1 MTDVPSPSTGWQ
13 EQVDPAE
20 AQRFAGYAEVFRRI
34 QAERS
39 KRWGAGR
46 GLHRKQLV
54 AAQGTLEVR
63 DGLPAFARHG
73 LFARP
78 GRYPAQ
84 VRLSNGGLDRA
95 PDKAPDIRGFAI
107 RVGGV
112 QGDSALGGP
121 ASAQHFTLINQEAF
135 AFARSE
141 EFVAFVE
148 ASSRGNAALLAH
160 VVRRY
165 GLLGVPRRLGALART
180 LGRPFTGFATEPLY
194 SALPMA
200 NGPYAVRVRLV
211 PDAANGEPDPSARSD
226 WAADVR
232 RRLQQRPLGW
242 DLQLQYFA
250 SEALTPIEDASV
262 IWPTPYSTVARLV
275 LPQQDLSTA
284 EAQALAQQ
292 VEAGAIDPW
301 QGLAEHRPL
310 GEVQRA
316 RRAVYLASQQG
327 RGAA

>member
-1 MTDVPSPSTGWQ
+1 MANVPPPSTGWQ

-20 AQRFAGYAEVFRRI
+20 AQRFAGYAEVFTRI
-34 QAERS
+34 QAQRS
-39 KRWGAGR
+39 QRWGVGR

-54 AAQGTLEVR
+54 AAQGTLQVL
-63 DGLPAFARHG
+63 DGLPDFARHG

-78 GRYPAQ
+78 GTYAAQ

-95 PDKAPDIRGFAI
+95 SDKTPDIRGFAI
-107 RVGGV
+107 RIEGV
-112 QGDSALGGP
+112 QGASALGGA
-121 ASAQHFTLINQEAF
+121 ASSQHFTLINQEAF

-148 ASSRGNAALLAH
+148 AVARGNAALFAH
-160 VVRRY
+160 IVRRY
-165 GLLGVPRRLGALART
+165 GWLGVPRQLAALART
-180 LGRPFTGFATEPLY
+180 MGRPFTGFATEQLY

-211 PDAANGEPDPSARSD
+211 PDAANGEPDRSARQD
-226 WAADVR
+226 WGADFR
-232 RRLQQRPLGW
+232 RRLQRGPLGW

-250 SEALTPIEDASV
+250 SETLTPIEDASV
-262 IWPTPYSTVARLV
+262 PWPTPYSTVARLV
-275 LPQQDLSTA
+275 LPQQDLSSA

-292 VEAGAIDPW
+292 LEAGRIDPW

-316 RRAVYLASQQG
+316 RRAVYLASQQA

>member
-1 MTDVPSPSTGWQ
+1 MTDIPPPSTGWS

-20 AQRFAGYAEVFRRI
+20 AERFAGYAEVFARI
-34 QAERS
+34 QAARS
-39 KRWGAGR
+39 QRWGPGR

-54 AAQGTLEVR
+54 AASGTLEVR
-63 DGLPAFARHG
+63 DGLPDFARHG

-78 GRYPAQ
+78 GTYPAQ
-84 VRLSNGGLDRA
+84 VRLSNGGIDRA
-95 PDKAPDIRGFAI
+95 ADRVPDIRGFAV
-107 RVGGV
+107 RVLGL
-112 QGDSALGGP
+112 QGASALGGT
-121 ASAQHFTLINQEAF
+121 ATSQHFTLINQEAF

-141 EFVAFVE
+141 EFVDFV
-148 ASSRGNAALLAH
+148 AAAAKGGAALFAH
-160 VVRRY
+160 IVRRY
-165 GLLGVPRRLGALART
+165 GVLGVARQLAGLKRT
-180 LGRPFTGFATEPLY
+180 VGRPFGGFATEKLY

-211 PDAANGEPDPSARSD
+211 PDAANGQPDPAARRD
-226 WAADVR
+226 WGLDFG
-232 RRLQQRPLGW
+232 RRLQQGPLGW

-262 IWPTPYSTVARLV
+262 VWPTPYSTVARLV
-275 LPQQDLSTA
+275 LPQQDVA
-284 EAQALAQQ
+284 AADGQWLARHL
-292 VEAGAIDPW
+292 EAGALDPW

-316 RRAVYLASQQG
+316 RRAVYLASQQR